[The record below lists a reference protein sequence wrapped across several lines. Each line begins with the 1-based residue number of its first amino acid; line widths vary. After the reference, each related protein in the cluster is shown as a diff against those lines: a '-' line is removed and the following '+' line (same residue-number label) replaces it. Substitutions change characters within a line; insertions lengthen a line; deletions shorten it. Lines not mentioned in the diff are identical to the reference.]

1 MKEKIRKECYRR
13 VRAISKIELNSA
25 EVCSFKVMKWTLQDL
40 RRIDANIK
48 KLLTSYMIHHPK
60 ADKNR
65 SYLPRSGG
73 GRSLIQIALIY
84 KTTIGLHKYLQT
96 TKDGMV
102 VLIRKQKNSK
112 KNFTQIPKKFERI

>member
-1 MKEKIRKECYRR
+1 
-13 VRAISKIELNSA
+13 
-25 EVCSFKVMKWTLQDL
+25 MKWTLQDL

-48 KLLTSYMIHHPK
+48 KLLTSYKIHHPK

-65 SYLPRSGG
+65 LYLPRSGG

-102 VLIRKQKNSK
+102 ELIRKQKNSEK
-112 KNFTQIPKKFERI
+112 KLYAIAKEIRKNMKELNIEEQKHSIKKQIN